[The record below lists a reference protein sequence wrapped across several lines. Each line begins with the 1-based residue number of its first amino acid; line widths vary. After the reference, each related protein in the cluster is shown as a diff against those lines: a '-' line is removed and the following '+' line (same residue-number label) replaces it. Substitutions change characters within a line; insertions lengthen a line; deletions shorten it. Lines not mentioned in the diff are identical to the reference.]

1 MSSRQD
7 FATFVAYL
15 RQFMQA
21 IELKGMTFFAYH
33 GVLEQERRVGNH
45 YTVDLKL
52 YLDLSQAMLSDELS
66 DTINYAEV
74 YARVQD
80 EMNTPS
86 QLIEHVAGRII
97 RRLHQDF
104 PRLTR
109 IDLRL
114 AKKNPPMGADLE
126 EAAITVSSKQ

>member
-1 MSSRQD
+1 
-7 FATFVAYL
+7 
-15 RQFMQA
+15 MQA
-21 IELKGMTFFAYH
+21 IELKGMCFFAYH
-33 GVLEQERRVGNH
+33 GVLEQERLVGNH

-52 YLDLSQAMLSDELS
+52 YLDLSQAMLSDDLT

-74 YARVQD
+74 HASVQE

-86 QLIEHVAGRII
+86 RLIEHVAGRII

-104 PRLTR
+104 PCITR

-126 EAAITVSSKQ
+126 EAAVTVSSKQ